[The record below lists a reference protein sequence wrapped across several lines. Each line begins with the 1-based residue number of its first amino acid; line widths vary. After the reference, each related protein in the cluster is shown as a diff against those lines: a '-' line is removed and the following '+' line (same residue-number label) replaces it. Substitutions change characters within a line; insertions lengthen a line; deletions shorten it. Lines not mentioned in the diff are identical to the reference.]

1 MDKRLLSKCIWFMQL
16 TIINTE
22 GQPDEVNPK
31 VWTVKQLK
39 LGIIGRFLIPAAI
52 NSSVSRFLVEEK

>member
-1 MDKRLLSKCIWFMQL
+1 MQL